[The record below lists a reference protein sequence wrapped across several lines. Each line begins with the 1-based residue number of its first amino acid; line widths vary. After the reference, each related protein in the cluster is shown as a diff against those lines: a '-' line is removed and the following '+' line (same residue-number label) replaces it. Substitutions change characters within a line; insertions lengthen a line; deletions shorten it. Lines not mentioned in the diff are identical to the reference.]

1 MSDEVFSGYA
11 EVTPLDPGFIERRDL
26 WRLSALLAMIEFV
39 GAEYLDKLDAAV
51 RHYC

>member
-1 MSDEVFSGYA
+1 MSDEVFTGYA

-26 WRLSALLAMIEFV
+26 WRLPALLAMIEFV
-39 GAEYLDKLDAAV
+39 GAEYLDKLEAAV